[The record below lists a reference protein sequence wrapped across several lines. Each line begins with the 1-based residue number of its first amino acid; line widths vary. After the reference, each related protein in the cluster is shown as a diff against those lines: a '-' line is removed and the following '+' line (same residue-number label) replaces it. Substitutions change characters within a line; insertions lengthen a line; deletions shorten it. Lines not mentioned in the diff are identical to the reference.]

1 MSFDRPKQKILLEDL
16 LASYPSS
23 MKTGHLNATSLE
35 MDEAE
40 LVRNLVYLKEHG
52 LVDITSHVPVSG
64 NVKVAAVKIT
74 AKGIDFLQDDG
85 GLGAILSV
93 QTIRF
98 EDKELRD
105 ALIKIVEGS
114 TSDTTLKSSL
124 LTTIKQLPSEALKQV
139 FSAMVGQGIL
149 MAPEAL
155 SKILQAVSS
164 S

>member
-1 MSFDRPKQKILLEDL
+1 MSFDRQKQKILLEDL
-16 LASYPSS
+16 LASYPST
-23 MKTGHLNATSLE
+23 MKTSHLNATSLE

-52 LVDITSHVPVSG
+52 LVNLTSHENLSG
-64 NVKVAAVKIT
+64 NVRVAAVKIT